1 MTQVQMDNLSITQR
15 AKAPTPKF
23 FKKIKVIGIALAAAS
38 GVLLTAPV
46 ALPAIVTTIAGY
58 IATAGLV
65 ATAVSQVTVKGK

>member
-1 MTQVQMDNLSITQR
+1 MTQKQIDGLSIKQR
-15 AKAPTPKF
+15 IQLPTPKLF
-23 FKKIKVIGIALAAAS
+23 RKLKVIGLVLAAAS

-65 ATAVSQVTVKGK
+65 ATAVSQATVES

>member
-1 MTQVQMDNLSITQR
+1 MTQKQIDNLSIKER
-15 AKAPTPKF
+15 IKSPTPKLF
-23 FKKIKVIGIALAAAS
+23 RTLKIIGLTLAAAR

-65 ATAVSQVTVKGK
+65 ATAVSQVTVEGK